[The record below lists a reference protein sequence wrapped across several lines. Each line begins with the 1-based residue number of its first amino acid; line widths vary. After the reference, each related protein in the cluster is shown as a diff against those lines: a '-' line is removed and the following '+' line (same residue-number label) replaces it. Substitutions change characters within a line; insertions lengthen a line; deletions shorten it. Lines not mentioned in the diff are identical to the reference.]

1 MSTKGTGVTGI
12 EALSILELDASS
24 ELKKTRQLVEEAVA
38 ADIRAYL
45 GCFGVKNLPPQNL
58 SSLVTA
64 AVAGGQWG
72 FNSLITRLES
82 LDMNI
87 KNLNKAANE
96 ILTLIYRH
104 TSILNYARIRITS
117 VQSIVKNLR
126 FIKLNKSFNKD
137 NKIDLSEIFDF
148 EIRDRSSM
156 MIWAEMAERYY
167 QDFVVST
174 GRVSTRSISTYS
186 KLWKSFVEERLALKI
201 GFKPDGSKK
210 DFITERLKPVINYK
224 SPTMS
229 QIERFILVSEK
240 KYTFESQTKVS
251 SKNRITSSLVTYKK
265 DLGGRTLQISYN
277 RDGIDPEL
285 IQPVMNSIKG
295 QLIID
300 PKQDKML
307 IDMSSEN
314 SQIIIE
320 IEKPKKD
327 DLDTIRLQ
335 LGALATTA

>member
-1 MSTKGTGVTGI
+1 MSTKSTGVTGI

-38 ADIRAYL
+38 SDIRAYL
-45 GCFGVKNLPPQNL
+45 GSFGVKNLPPQNL
-58 SSLVTA
+58 SGLVTA

-72 FNSLITRLES
+72 FNSLIARLES
-82 LDMNI
+82 LDMKI

-104 TSILNYARIRITS
+104 TSILNYARIRVTS
-117 VQSIVKNLR
+117 VQSIVKTLMS
-126 FIKLNKSFNKD
+126 KSLNKD

-201 GFKPDGSKK
+201 GIKPDGSKK
-210 DFITERLKPVINYK
+210 DFITERLKPVISYK
-224 SPTMS
+224 SPTIS
-229 QIERFILVSEK
+229 QIEKIILDSEK
-240 KYTFESQTKVS
+240 KSTFESQTKVS
-251 SKNRITSSLVTYKK
+251 SKNRIASSLVTDKK

-277 RDGIDPEL
+277 KDGIDPEL
-285 IQPVMNSIKG
+285 IQPVLNSIKG

-307 IDMSSEN
+307 IDISSEN
-314 SQIIIE
+314 SQIIVE

-327 DLDTIRLQ
+327 DLDTIRIQ
-335 LGALATTA
+335 LGALATSL

>member
-24 ELKKTRQLVEEAVA
+24 DLKKTRQLVEEAVA

-45 GCFGVKNLPPQNL
+45 GGFGVKNLPPQNL

-72 FNSLITRLES
+72 FNSLIARLES
-82 LDMNI
+82 LDMKI

-104 TSILNYARIRITS
+104 TSILNYARIRVTS
-117 VQSIVKNLR
+117 VQSIVKTLMS
-126 FIKLNKSFNKD
+126 KSFNKD

-148 EIRDRSSM
+148 EIWDHSSM
-156 MIWAEMAERYY
+156 MIWAEMAEKYY

-251 SKNRITSSLVTYKK
+251 SKNRIASSLVTSKI
-265 DLGGRTLQISYN
+265 DLDGRTLQISYN

-314 SQIIIE
+314 SQIIVE